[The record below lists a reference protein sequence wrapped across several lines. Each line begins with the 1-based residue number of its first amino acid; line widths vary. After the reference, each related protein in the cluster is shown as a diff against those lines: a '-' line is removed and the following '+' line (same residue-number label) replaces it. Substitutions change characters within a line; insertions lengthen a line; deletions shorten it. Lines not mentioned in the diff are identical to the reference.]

1 MMLGVIGHMVVSRA
15 KLNETMSAQF
25 SSALKSMI
33 QQLRIRGDEAL
44 FRAHDVFERDRLEIG
59 GLLKTIVEGQH
70 QKLADLVQQYQPPQ
84 AADATD
90 ATAPASGSNTNN
102 TTQELLAQIS
112 ELLRQQRTEL
122 DILFTNPY
130 FQPNQS
136 PPPTLQLDE
145 ATLKS
150 AIPATT
156 TTSSS
161 SSSSSSSTPTATS
174 ATQSANAST
183 TTTTTSSSSNTAPNA
198 DDDDDTKQ

>member
-150 AIPATT
+150 AIPAATT
-156 TTSSS
+156 TT

-198 DDDDDTKQ
+198 DDDDTKQ